1 MASILKMYNPV
12 YELKAVG
19 DAIWIVDGP
28 EVQMDFKF
36 FKVPFTT
43 RMTIVKLANNKLWVH
58 SPIALTEELKD
69 QVSSLGEVSDIV
81 APNKFHWSYIVDW
94 HTHYP
99 KAKLWLAKGVY
110 KKLEKEK
117 IRDYSSLDDFS
128 TPVWSEEIY
137 YIPFRGSII
146 MEEMVFFHPKS
157 STLILTDL
165 IENIEVKQ
173 LPFMFKVLFKLGDN
187 QYPKAHTPR
196 DLRISFLFRKQA
208 IESYKV
214 IKQWKPDNIIFSHGK
229 VILENGSEKLK
240 QAFFWL
246 DKNM

>member
-1 MASILKMYNPV
+1 MKNILKLYAPIN
-12 YELKAVG
+12 ELKEIG
-19 DAIWIVDGP
+19 EDIWLVDGK

-43 RMTIVKLANNKLWVH
+43 RMTIIRLSNNELWIH
-58 SPIALTEELKD
+58 SPITLTEMLAD
-69 QVSSLGEVSDIV
+69 QINRLGEVAYIV

-117 IRDYSSLDDFS
+117 IRDYISLDSFS
-128 TPVWSEEIY
+128 TEIWSGEILY
-137 YIPFRGSII
+137 TPFKGSII
-146 MEEMVFFHPKS
+146 MEEVVFFHKKS

-165 IENIEVKQ
+165 IENIEVKK
-173 LPFMFKVLFKLGDN
+173 LPFKFKILFKLGDN

-196 DLRISFLFRKQA
+196 DLRLSFLFKKQA
-208 IESYKV
+208 IESYKI
-214 IKQWKPDNIIFSHGK
+214 IKQWKPEKIIFSHGK

-246 DKNM
+246 EK